1 MRRRVFIGLWGV
13 LFPFSLSGVDLGF
26 SQENHEKIDQNRLDH
41 FSEKYPERPV
51 LGDGSSTR
59 EFEPVPTLK
68 IRGFGDFSF
77 DLAHRN
83 HAYESRFYLGSVNLL
98 MTSQI
103 SPQLSLLGELS
114 SYRDR
119 YYLDVSNPAFSNS
132 SYFEFQRFA
141 LKYTISDR
149 LNVGVGK
156 FHTALGYWNHAYHH
170 GTWLQPS
177 ITRPEI
183 YRFEFEGGILPDHSL
198 GLEIYGFKVLN
209 PVDVRYHLG
218 ISNGRGKKLWVSQN
232 FKDENRSKA
241 LTLFFAVQPHDI
253 EGLQLGGTFYLD
265 AIPIDPSDPA
275 QSYSIDERIF
285 GGHLIYIRERFE
297 FLAEFFQM
305 YHSERITGRDFD
317 TEGGYLQGNI
327 KMPALI
333 SYYRYDFINFAEGD
347 PVFLWFHL
355 DIEKHTLG
363 LRWDLFSWNALK
375 FEVNQ
380 TKRQNEETSYGFTAN
395 TSFTF

>member
-1 MRRRVFIGLWGV
+1 MRRRVFIGLWRV
-13 LFPFSLSGVDLGF
+13 LFLFFLSGVDLVF
-26 SQENHEKIDQNRLDH
+26 SQEHHEKIDQNRLDH
-41 FSEKYPERPV
+41 FSEKYPERPA
-51 LGDGSSTR
+51 LGDGSSSLA
-59 EFEPVPTLK
+59 FEPVPALK

-77 DLAHRN
+77 DFAHRN
-83 HAYESRFYLGSVNLL
+83 RADESGFYLGSVNLL
-98 MTSQI
+98 ITSQI
-103 SPQLSLLGELS
+103 SQKLSLLGELS
-114 SYRDR
+114 SYRDF

-132 SYFEFQRFA
+132 SYLEFQRFT
-141 LKYTISDR
+141 LKYTISER

-156 FHTALGYWNHAYHH
+156 FHTALGYWNHTYHH

-183 YRFEFEGGILPDHSL
+183 YRFEFEGGILPDHSI
-198 GLEIYGFKVLN
+198 GLELYGFKVLN
-209 PVDVRYHLG
+209 PVDIRYHMG

-241 LTLFFAVQPHDI
+241 LTLFFTVQPHQI
-253 EGLQLGGTFYLD
+253 EGLQFGSTFYLD
-265 AIPIDPSDPA
+265 AIPIDPNDPA
-275 QSYSIDERIF
+275 QRYAIDEHIL
-285 GGHLIYIRERFE
+285 GGHLIYIREQFE
-297 FLAEFFQM
+297 FLGEFFQM
-305 YHSERITGRDFD
+305 SHSERVTGRDFD
-317 TEGGYLQGNI
+317 TEGAYFQGNI

-380 TKRQNEETSYGFTAN
+380 AKRQNEETSYGFTAN